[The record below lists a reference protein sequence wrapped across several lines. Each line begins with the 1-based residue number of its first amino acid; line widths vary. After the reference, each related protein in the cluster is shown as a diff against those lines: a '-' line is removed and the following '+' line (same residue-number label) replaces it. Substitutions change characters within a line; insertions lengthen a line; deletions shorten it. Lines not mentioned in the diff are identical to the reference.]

1 MLFLPDSYIEKYG
14 KKLFILKPIEQINFL
29 EFEFKYVKM
38 EKNEIEHII
47 RNVCITS
54 EGDIKIIDKDEEY
67 KKNLGK
73 QFVKNI
79 FEKIYAFI
87 DRGGLKIE
95 KNPNVGGYSVNL
107 RFTYSDNS
115 IQEIPADLKFPGLF
129 EEYLG
134 VFLIEEIVPLFENG
148 GINLF

>member
-14 KKLFILKPIEQINFL
+14 KRLFILKPLEQIQFL
-29 EFEFKYVKM
+29 DFEFNYVKM
-38 EKNEIEHII
+38 EINEIEHITRKVRI
-47 RNVCITS
+47 SS
-54 EGDIKIIDKDEEY
+54 EGNIKITDNDEDNS
-67 KKNLGK
+67 KNFGQ